1 MSPFHRLTFISDI
14 SWDHPA
20 YVNSP
25 VLKSATE
32 STEPSRTN
40 TPAAAAAA
48 SVPSAKGEGATVVAA
63 AAASAASAAAAAP
76 GSAGPL
82 RAVEL
87 LTGSVGVSAGE
98 G

>member
-63 AAASAASAAAAAP
+63 AAASAAAAAAP

>member
-63 AAASAASAAAAAP
+63 AAASAAAAAAP

-87 LTGSVGVSAGE
+87 LKGSVGVSAGE